1 MIKAENPL
9 VVGGAYIIYTIDYDG
24 NRDEV
29 ATLDTDKRWW
39 IKITTDDI
47 SQANEVLEYFKLQRV
62 SCNNC
67 LFFAKK
73 MRFYVKKVLAE
84 KLIIGEAKH
93 D

>member
-9 VVGGAYIIYTIDYDG
+9 VVGGERVIYAIDYDG

-29 ATLDTDKRWW
+29 ATLDINKRWW
-39 IKITTDDI
+39 IRITTDDI
-47 SQANEVLEYFKLQRV
+47 SHANEVLEYFKLPRV
-62 SCNNC
+62 SCENC

-73 MRFYVKKVLAE
+73 MRFYVKKDLAE
-84 KLIIGEAKH
+84 KLIMGEAKH